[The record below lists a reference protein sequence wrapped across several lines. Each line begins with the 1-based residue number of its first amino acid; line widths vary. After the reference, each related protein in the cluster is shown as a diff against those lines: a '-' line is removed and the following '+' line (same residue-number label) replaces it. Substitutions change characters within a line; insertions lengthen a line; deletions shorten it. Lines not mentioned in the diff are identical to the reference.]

1 MGFSL
6 SERYVTVLNL
16 LLIAALAYLAAQ
28 TVNQVFAWRLSGDVT
43 VQPLPP
49 PRPPPPERSLPRTH
63 YDLIV
68 SRDIFNAPAV
78 APSVPVV
85 EDLHLKLLG
94 TSMVKHSKPYAI
106 LEDERTGKQS
116 LYKLGE
122 EIPDAG
128 KLAEVEKERV
138 IVEYQGRRI
147 AVEMPSAPTPE
158 PIRRTFRGLL
168 PGVGGPHSAVRRMAG
183 NRFLVDRST
192 VEQSLSNMGDLLTQ
206 MRATPNVDNGR
217 TDGFKISE
225 VAPGSLFQ
233 QMGLTDGDVIQSING
248 RTLDDPAR
256 AIDMLRTL
264 SDQQSVTISLLRGGT
279 PVQFQY
285 ELR

>member
-1 MGFSL
+1 MLVPARGGALAMGFSL

-43 VQPLPP
+43 VQPLAP
-49 PRPPPPERSLPRTH
+49 PRPPPPERSVPRTH

-68 SRDIFNAPAV
+68 SRDIFNAPAA
-78 APSVPVV
+78 APSAPVV

-94 TSMVKHSKPYAI
+94 TSLIKHSKPYAI
-106 LEDERTGKQS
+106 IEDERTGKQS

-138 IVEYQGRRI
+138 IIDYQGRRI
-147 AVEMPSAPTPE
+147 AVEMPAAPTPE
-158 PIRRTFRGLL
+158 PVKPVFRGFGPRAFM
-168 PGVGGPHSAVRRMAG
+168 PGLGGPHGAVRRMGG

-206 MRATPNVDNGR
+206 MRATPNVDNGQ
-217 TDGFKISE
+217 TDG
-225 VAPGSLFQ
+225 
-233 QMGLTDGDVIQSING
+233 
-248 RTLDDPAR
+248 
-256 AIDMLRTL
+256 
-264 SDQQSVTISLLRGGT
+264 
-279 PVQFQY
+279 
-285 ELR
+285 